1 VAQTASCA
9 EDYRPI
15 PGQVLQIKRILLI
28 SYNLRLRILKIIK
41 TKTKKCNKI

>member
-15 PGQVLQIKRILLI
+15 PGQVLQIKRILII
-28 SYNLRLRILKIIK
+28 SYNLRLRIVKMYK
-41 TKTKKCNKI
+41 NKNKNM